1 MPFINPET
9 SDQYREPFVEVDPPR
24 RFGRYNDL
32 LGAGVVKKV
41 YIGFDQVEGPGYS
54 LEPSRC
60 YAFEKAQRLNPS
72 YRGRGVRQ
80 LKTTRLG
87 QVERMGNTLE
97 THLAFDVSFM
107 YGKHYMWNML
117 KLTKLS
123 YFNVTQG
130 DAHHLLADNTIH
142 EVQKQ
147 AVTMCVNK
155 SFEAIW
161 TLNMLGSFKN

>member
-1 MPFINPET
+1 MSRASFIWTLIAVT
-9 SDQYREPFVEVDPPR
+9 SLSMEILERV
-24 RFGRYNDL
+24 FGV
-32 LGAGVVKKV
+32 GVSKTC
-41 YIGFDQVEGPGYS
+41 
-54 LEPSRC
+54 RC

-80 LKTTRLG
+80 LKTARLG

-97 THLAFDVSFM
+97 THLESDVSFM
-107 YGKHYMWNML
+107 YGTLHVEH
-117 KLTKLS
+117 KLS

-130 DAHHLLADNTIH
+130 DAHHLLADNIIH

-161 TLNMLGSFKN
+161 TLNMLGSFRN